1 MTDDL
6 TRLRRLAGML
16 VESKVPEPIETED
29 DDSVEESEET
39 CEDTEDLAESYARF
53 MEASGPNKV
62 LGNGPRPR
70 SAAAIKSHD
79 DRFNSSEMAADIAAF
94 QAGEMSAEDF
104 RKKHD
109 PMLKEAGRYSRDFTD
124 GVPPEDRE
132 DCEDCGGTG
141 EIEIPLSGGSYQH
154 RTCSNCDGLGWF
166 EKHHEH
172 EEELDEDSLP
182 TSGAPE
188 NSIFETEIA
197 GLKIAL
203 YQWEDRSF
211 SVQCGM
217 QENAKLNYDKATV
230 TLGKAIMFALGQ
242 EGTISK

>member
-16 VESKVPEPIETED
+16 VESATPEPTIETDED
-29 DDSVEESEET
+29 TVEESDET
-39 CEDTEDLAESYARF
+39 DGDDTENLAESYARF
-53 MEASGPNKV
+53 MEA
-62 LGNGPRPR
+62 
-70 SAAAIKSHD
+70 
-79 DRFNSSEMAADIAAF
+79 
-94 QAGEMSAEDF
+94 
-104 RKKHD
+104 
-109 PMLKEAGRYSRDFTD
+109 GRYSKDFTD

-132 DCEDCGGTG
+132 DCEDCGGSG
-141 EIEIPLSGGSYQH
+141 EIGIPTSGGDVSY

-166 EKHHEH
+166 EKHH

-188 NSIFETEIA
+188 NALFETQIA